1 MYSCKISFII
11 ATITTN
17 SKSPLTFAITWLRK
31 YIIQDLHPNGNQQPS
46 TFFFLR
52 KMNFK
57 CIEQLSTFEVL
68 SVITFLVN
76 IKTKKSG
83 DFDGYSVRICM
94 LMFAIIKKSSKTHIS
109 LCSSQVIITNLSSIY
124 MSLHKSNTF
133 AHYYHHT
140 ANTVTMPPLCNI
152 FSHDL
157 WFPSIIC
164 PWMK

>member
-11 ATITTN
+11 ATIITTF
-17 SKSPLTFAITWLRK
+17 KSPLTFAITWPRK

-46 TFFFLR
+46 NFFWGKWTLQVHRAALDFW
-52 KMNFK
+52 
-57 CIEQLSTFEVL
+57 
-68 SVITFLVN
+68 SVISNHIFSKHQN
-76 IKTKKSG
+76 KKSG
-83 DFDGYSVRICM
+83 DFDGYSVRIC
-94 LMFAIIKKSSKTHIS
+94 LVMFAIMKKSSKTHIS

-133 AHYYHHT
+133 AHHYHHT
-140 ANTVTMPPLCNI
+140 PNTVTMPPLCNI